1 MTSITPVTLANCED
15 EPIHV
20 PGAIQ
25 PHGALVTLRAD
36 GMVLAASENIQ
47 ALLGFVAS
55 PGSYLTQE
63 QVGPE
68 VLRMLEEGL
77 TGNGPW
83 SNSVETR
90 IGEHLFD
97 VIGHS
102 YKEVFYLEFEI
113 RTADTLSITSFTLNA
128 QRIIAQVQLHNDT
141 ASLLSNVT
149 DELRRM
155 TGYDRVMAYRFRHDD
170 SGEVVAE
177 SRREDL
183 ESYLG
188 QRYPASDIPAQAR
201 RLYIQ
206 NPIRLIADV
215 AYTPMRVFPALN
227 PETNESFDLSY
238 SVLRSVS
245 PIHCEYLT
253 NMGVRASM
261 SISIVVGGKLWGLF
275 SCHHMSPKLIP
286 YPVRM
291 SFQIFS
297 QVCSAIVE
305 RLEQGRIAEL
315 LRVST
320 ERRLALARRARDAD
334 DLF

>member
-25 PHGALVTLRAD
+25 PHGALIALRAD

-149 DELRRM
+149 DELSPD
-155 TGYDRVMAYRFRHDD
+155 DRLRPGD
-170 SGEVVAE
+170 G
-177 SRREDL
+177 L
-183 ESYLG
+183 
-188 QRYPASDIPAQAR
+188 P
-201 RLYIQ
+201 
-206 NPIRLIADV
+206 
-215 AYTPMRVFPALN
+215 FP
-227 PETNESFDLSY
+227 S
-238 SVLRSVS
+238 
-245 PIHCEYLT
+245 
-253 NMGVRASM
+253 
-261 SISIVVGGKLWGLF
+261 
-275 SCHHMSPKLIP
+275 
-286 YPVRM
+286 
-291 SFQIFS
+291 
-297 QVCSAIVE
+297 
-305 RLEQGRIAEL
+305 
-315 LRVST
+315 
-320 ERRLALARRARDAD
+320 
-334 DLF
+334 

>member
-25 PHGALVTLRAD
+25 PHGALIALRAD

-155 TGYDRVMAYRFRHDD
+155 TGYDRVMAYRFVMTTPARWSPRAVAKTSKATWGNATRPRTSRPRRVACTSRTR
-170 SGEVVAE
+170 SG
-177 SRREDL
+177 
-183 ESYLG
+183 
-188 QRYPASDIPAQAR
+188 
-201 RLYIQ
+201 
-206 NPIRLIADV
+206 
-215 AYTPMRVFPALN
+215 
-227 PETNESFDLSY
+227 
-238 SVLRSVS
+238 
-245 PIHCEYLT
+245 
-253 NMGVRASM
+253 
-261 SISIVVGGKLWGLF
+261 
-275 SCHHMSPKLIP
+275 
-286 YPVRM
+286 
-291 SFQIFS
+291 
-297 QVCSAIVE
+297 
-305 RLEQGRIAEL
+305 
-315 LRVST
+315 
-320 ERRLALARRARDAD
+320 
-334 DLF
+334 